1 MSTMTSF
8 DAVDKV
14 YQQIKDTPFT
24 AALQGGLYKMK
35 RPVNSTTEDAV
46 INSLGM
52 PGTQVQQGVVNLNIH
67 LPNLSLEINGKQD
80 NSQPDFIRA
89 QQLAALAIQQVQEFY
104 TEEYWFLFQQQNI
117 IQSDDTEIIVN
128 IRIEFYSINI
138 KNN

>member
-1 MSTMTSF
+1 MSLLTSL

-14 YQQIKDTPFT
+14 YLQVRDTPFT
-24 AALQGGLYKMK
+24 AALRGGLYKMK
-35 RPVNSTTEDAV
+35 RPVNSIAEDAV

-52 PGTQVQQGVVNLNIH
+52 PNKDVQQGVVNLNIH

-89 QQLAALAIQQVQEFY
+89 QQLAALAIQQVKEFY
-104 TEEYWFLFQQQNI
+104 TEDYWFVFQQQNI

-128 IRIEFYSINI
+128 IRIDFYSQNI
-138 KNN
+138 